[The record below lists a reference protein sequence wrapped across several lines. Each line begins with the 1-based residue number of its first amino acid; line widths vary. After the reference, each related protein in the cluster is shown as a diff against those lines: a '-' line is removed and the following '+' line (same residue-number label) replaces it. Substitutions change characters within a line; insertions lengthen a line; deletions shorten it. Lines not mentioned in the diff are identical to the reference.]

1 MTTLTAS
8 TLTDLTHVLANKDS
22 LEMDLLVQVILLV
35 ILTLYTHK
43 MGVKRYAVVF
53 VVVFIFFIP
62 LVSLLEY

>member
-8 TLTDLTHVLANKDS
+8 TLTDLILVIANKDS

-43 MGVKRYAVVF
+43 MGVKYFAVIIVV
-53 VVVFIFFIP
+53 VVVFFLCFFT
-62 LVSLLEY
+62 